1 METSTSDTDNKYDQL
16 DKYDQLIIRA
26 CKWSDKNIRRLRRI
40 WQIRTYFP
48 NSLNDPAYDRCIAKH
63 LAIILEKKTGF
74 PGRLHHPESNL
85 DSQWFKAVEE
95 AETQPYLYCN
105 QDEPFFTRLMMVL
118 ASRVRFIDAKKLPD
132 YIPHKKFQISEP

>member
-1 METSTSDTDNKYDQL
+1 METYTSDMDNKYDKL

-26 CKWSDKNIRRLRRI
+26 CKCSDKNIRRLRRI

-48 NSLNDPAYDRCIAKH
+48 RSLDEPAYDICIAKH

-95 AETQPYLYCN
+95 AETKSYLYCDQN
-105 QDEPFFTRLMMVL
+105 QPFFTRLMMVL
-118 ASRVRFIDAKKLPD
+118 ASRIRFIGVKDLPD
-132 YIPHKKFQISEP
+132 YIPHKKFQSSKP